1 MIFLECPAGKEKP
14 GRSGKRTGQ
23 KDQDIEFYN
32 YGSGR
37 LQTNFTGFSSRYAS
51 RFGRDGASNSAC
63 PGRGCTG
70 RAGDAAAI
78 ASNAAHRS
86 LPEWEESPSAFAARI
101 AVEHSTTNPN
111 ATTCTLLPEVCRL
124 LSIPRSLNRQ
134 PTRQRRKPDFDWNND
149 DSVVLHHQPAVA
161 AYINHA
167 GGLTIRQERSWD
179 QDEDIIIAIAP
190 ENVGEFIDKLTD
202 VIGIP
207 SFGK

>member
-1 MIFLECPAGKEKP
+1 MEY
-14 GRSGKRTGQ
+14 
-23 KDQDIEFYN
+23 YN

-37 LQTNFTGFSSRYAS
+37 LQIKFHLLAPTRLAIRAS
-51 RFGRDGASNSAC
+51 WRVQLRL
-63 PGRGCTG
+63 PWPRMYRQGRGRC
-70 RAGDAAAI
+70 RD

-86 LPEWEESPSAFAARI
+86 LPEWGESPSAFAARI

-134 PTRQRRKPDFDWNND
+134 PTRQRPKSDFDWNND

-161 AYINHA
+161 AYINQA